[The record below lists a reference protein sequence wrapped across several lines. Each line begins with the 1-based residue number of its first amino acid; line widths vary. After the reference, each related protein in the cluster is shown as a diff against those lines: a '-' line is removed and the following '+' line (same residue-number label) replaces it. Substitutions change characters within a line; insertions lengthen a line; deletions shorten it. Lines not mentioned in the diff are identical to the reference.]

1 MLNIFQ
7 YVGSDANTVPFEQVP
22 AVVEARQL
30 IQNRILQSLGKSAEF
45 NEVLRYVLPLFSP
58 STLHLM
64 VVLVVHTWRSR
75 KWL

>member
-22 AVVEARQL
+22 AVIEARQL

-45 NEVLRYVLPLFSP
+45 NEVLRYVLSLFP
-58 STLHLM
+58 PTLHLM